1 MEKLN
6 IQPIIEG
13 IRESVK
19 RHEIEGRP
27 GEYRRWLWNNEA
39 GTREM
44 GKSEYGCADAMN
56 LLYTINDFYCDEE
69 TRKARIDA
77 LRSMQDPE
85 TGLFHEKTHHTYHTT
100 AHCSAA
106 IELFDV
112 KPLYPIKAFHKYLDS
127 KEELYDLLENGIDW
141 KSKPW
146 GQSHLGAGVYAAL
159 VNSDEITPEFSEN
172 YFAWFR
178 DNADPVSGF
187 WKKDVAD
194 KAPYNG
200 CTMCVGDQAV
210 MFQYMAGGFHYL
222 FNHEYAKQP
231 LMYPEKVVD
240 TCIEL
245 YKRGLPST
253 FGTICDFLEID
264 WVFCMTRAL
273 RQTTHRH
280 DEAMAQLWDFAK
292 KYVANLTKED
302 YFVNNGFFND
312 RFNDLH
318 CLFGMSCCL
327 AELQQTFRGQIVSDK
342 PLKLVLDRRPFI

>member
-1 MEKLN
+1 MFKKITSLFCLSLLL
-6 IQPIIEG
+6 ISPITPLFQGSADNTPVQKDKCI
-13 IRESVK
+13 SVAQ
-19 RHEIEGRP
+19 RVSGAP
-27 GEYRRWLWNNEA
+27 VP
-39 GTREM
+39 
-44 GKSEYGCADAMN
+44 DARGAYLM
-56 LLYTINDFYCDEE
+56 
-69 TRKARIDA
+69 
-77 LRSMQDPE
+77 
-85 TGLFHEKTHHTYHTT
+85 H
-100 AHCSAA
+100 
-106 IELFDV
+106 
-112 KPLYPIKAFHKYLDS
+112 LDS

-178 DNADPVSGF
+178 DNADPVTGF

-194 KAPYNG
+194 KAPLNG
-200 CTMCVGDQAV
+200 HAMCIGDQAV
-210 MFQYMAGGFHYL
+210 LFQYMAGGFHYL

-231 LMYPEKVVD
+231 LMYPEKVID
-240 TCIEL
+240 SCIDL
-245 YKRGLPST
+245 YNKGLPDT
-253 FGTICDFLEID
+253 FGMYCDFLEID

-292 KYVANLTKED
+292 KYVKNLTKDD
-302 YFVNNGFFND
+302 YFSENNRFND

-318 CLFGMSCCL
+318 CLFGASCCL